1 MYANYAE
8 RAYFTT
14 DACHHCAAYQERERL
29 RMIDKRNREALRAIG
44 RRTGRRARAA

>member
-14 DACHHCAAYQERERL
+14 DACAHAAARDEHNRL
-29 RMIDKRNREALRAIG
+29 RMIDKRNQQALRSIE
-44 RRTGRRARAA
+44 RRTGSRARAA

>member
-14 DACHHCAAYQERERL
+14 DACAHAAARDEHNRL
-29 RMIDKRNREALRAIG
+29 RMIEKRNRDAVRSVERRFLRG
-44 RRTGRRARAA
+44 